1 MLWKVCPYMK
11 NFNVLRLI
19 GFSYS
24 VASLSPELKRISTV
38 SSGLSMGQWDE
49 SGDISLLY
57 VTFVL
62 RKEL

>member
-11 NFNVLRLI
+11 SFNVLRLI

-24 VASLSPELKRISTV
+24 VDVLSPELKRISTV

-49 SGDISLLY
+49 SGDISLYY
-57 VTFVL
+57 VTFEL